1 MADIKS
7 LASATTFASAVAKDQ
22 KDDRSPTGNLM
33 TSFMVDPNPQKAL
46 TTYNVGD
53 ILTGATLHKERG
65 ATFDTFNT
73 ELSKELEDMNATLK
87 DSGIAVDTRLNPY
100 DVFTGNLRASLKNM
114 GGMPAGDVAGAP
126 NPAAGGA
133 YTPQTQFTGS
143 HADIIN
149 TLSWV
154 ASGGNQPN
162 NNAAMQFID
171 AVWPANTGLG
181 GVAPRGGTSDHPAGL
196 AVDAHCGKPGGS
208 AAGSDFAL
216 GLEICDWFASNPGVF
231 NLKYI
236 IWHDW
241 AAYDHRK
248 AGTVWVPYSHK
259 TMRNNTGAHRDH
271 VHLSFHP
278 QPNGPGAAG
287 TAWQCVGNHPKK
299 GTI

>member
-22 KDDRSPTGNLM
+22 KDNRSPTGNLM

-126 NPAAGGA
+126 NPTAGGS
-133 YTPQTQFTGS
+133 YTPQTQYTGS

-149 TLSWV
+149 TLSWT
-154 ASGGNQPN
+154 ASGGNKPN
-162 NNAAMQFID
+162 NNAAIQFIK
-171 AVWPANTGLG
+171 AVWPSHKGIG
-181 GVAPRGGTSDHPAGL
+181 GYRASGSVATSDHPKGL
-196 AVDAHCGKPGGS
+196 AVDAMVTGGGGA
-208 AAGSDFAL
+208 AAGSEFAL
-216 GLEICDWFASNPGVF
+216 GLEIADWFASNPGVF

-236 IWHDW
+236 IF
-241 AAYDHRK
+241 YDFACYTHK
-248 AGTVWVPYSHK
+248 GNMGWVPYGPRSG
-259 TMRNNTGAHRDH
+259 NTLMHRDH
-271 VHLSFHP
+271 VHLSFNE
-278 QPNGPGAAG
+278 QPAGPGAPG
-287 TAWQCVGNHPKK
+287 TAWPAVGSHPFK
-299 GTI
+299 GQR